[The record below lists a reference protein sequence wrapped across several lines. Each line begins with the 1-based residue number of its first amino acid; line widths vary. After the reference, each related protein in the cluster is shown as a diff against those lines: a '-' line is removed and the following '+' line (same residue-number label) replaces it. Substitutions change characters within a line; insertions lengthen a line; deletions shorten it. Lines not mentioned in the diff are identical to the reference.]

1 MNKISKAI
9 IEEIE
14 RDYLQEKYPAVPL
27 TALAR
32 TKWNDKT
39 ANGLTQCIVKFLDMS
54 GHQAERINTM
64 GVYRGPKK
72 VRDVDGITRNIGK
85 GRYTKSTGTKGSAD
99 ISATINGKSVKIEVK
114 IGKDR
119 QSEDQKIYQAAIE
132 RAGGLYFIA
141 KNFDDFLEWYDI
153 IQ

>member
-9 IEEIE
+9 LEEIE
-14 RDYLQEKYPAVPL
+14 RDYLMEKYPSVPY
-27 TALAR
+27 TALAKS
-32 TKWNDKT
+32 KWNDKT

-64 GVYRGPKK
+64 GVYRGPNK
-72 VRDVDGITRNIGK
+72 VRDVDGSIRIVGK

-119 QSEDQKIYQAAIE
+119 QSDDQKIYQEKIE

-141 KNFDDFLEWYDI
+141 KNFDEFLEWYDI